1 MTRLYSRKMGSRPK
15 ALKLALKLE
24 DWFLMRAMTPMLI
37 VNRVV
42 AMNNW
47 GHL

>member
-24 DWFLMRAMTPMLI
+24 DWFLMRVMTPMLI
-37 VNRVV
+37 ANRVV
-42 AMNNW
+42 AMINW